1 MQKNRLSLLSTL
13 WICNLLLLAIYTIGS
28 PSLHFLKS
36 SVLEYGNIASDPF
49 DGAVYPIAYVPDWSK
64 IENTNK
70 SRSFESFDISAFME
84 IPEYDTDTLSD
95 DTQKITKSILARYT
109 YPVVYMGSYRGNYT
123 EYDGSHGAVDIR
135 APIGTPVVSIA
146 NGVIVRVKNTES
158 GDGKY
163 VVIRHDDVERNGV
176 KETLYSGY
184 EHLSE
189 IVAVEG
195 TKIRRGEVL
204 GKVGMTGITTTP
216 HLHFQIDKSIS
227 PFHMYWPYTF
237 KQASDLGLDFF
248 AAINVGLGKENAIR
262 YTIHPMEFIKENR
275 SFSSA
280 PKEVSIAA
288 ETKKDPIV
296 LSSEMV
302 ALVTAPVTEN
312 TVTVPTPEETT
323 MPETIVVE
331 TVPEVAVPETVVPEV
346 IVSETVVEV
355 LVPEKVAE
363 ITNDIPA
370 FTPNT
375 RFLFSD
381 ISENSPFYEATKYL
395 YEAGVTYGYDDG
407 GFHPNDRISR
417 SETILLYDRLFDN
430 TVSIANVK
438 LPFVDVLPS
447 GELSQALARA
457 FAQKIV
463 ANRRYF
469 RPNDSLSRAE
479 AITLLIRTSG
489 IPLATEQYS
498 LFQDVKINNSHRIYI
513 NTFAKYLGIKGNN
526 FEPDKSITRGELAKI
541 LYAFDQ
547 KQKKES
553 K

>member
-1 MQKNRLSLLSTL
+1 
-13 WICNLLLLAIYTIGS
+13 
-28 PSLHFLKS
+28 
-36 SVLEYGNIASDPF
+36 
-49 DGAVYPIAYVPDWSK
+49 
-64 IENTNK
+64 
-70 SRSFESFDISAFME
+70 
-84 IPEYDTDTLSD
+84 
-95 DTQKITKSILARYT
+95 
-109 YPVVYMGSYRGNYT
+109 
-123 EYDGSHGAVDIR
+123 
-135 APIGTPVVSIA
+135 
-146 NGVIVRVKNTES
+146 
-158 GDGKY
+158 
-163 VVIRHDDVERNGV
+163 
-176 KETLYSGY
+176 
-184 EHLSE
+184 
-189 IVAVEG
+189 
-195 TKIRRGEVL
+195 
-204 GKVGMTGITTTP
+204 
-216 HLHFQIDKSIS
+216 
-227 PFHMYWPYTF
+227 MYWPYTF

-275 SFSSA
+275 SLSSA

-526 FEPDKSITRGELAKI
+526 FEPDKSITRG
-541 LYAFDQ
+541 
-547 KQKKES
+547 
-553 K
+553 